1 MTYVI
6 TDACID
12 LKDQSCV
19 QECPV
24 DCIKS
29 DDNSKQYFIDPD
41 ICIDCGAC
49 QPVCPVNAIYP
60 GDEVPPDQEPDP
72 DQRGVLQE
80 GLRPGGFRLIA

>member
-6 TDACID
+6 TDPCIS
-12 LKDQSCV
+12 LKDASCV

-24 DCIKS
+24 DCIKTDEAS
-29 DDNSKQYFIDPD
+29 QQYFIDPD

-60 GDEVPPDQEPDP
+60 ADEVPSDQEHQIPINA
-72 DQRGVLQE
+72 E
-80 GLRPGGFRLIA
+80 YFKKAK

>member
-1 MTYVI
+1 MAYII

-12 LKDQSCV
+12 VKDQSCV

-24 DCIKS
+24 DCILTKEGET
-29 DDNSKQYFIDPD
+29 QFYIDPE

-60 GDEVPPDQEPDP
+60 ADELPPDQEHQIEKNADFF
-72 DQRGVLQE
+72 RNLREQE
-80 GLRPGGFRLIA
+80 AGS

>member
-1 MTYVI
+1 MAYVI

-12 LKDQSCV
+12 VKDQSCV

-24 DCIKS
+24 DCIVS
-29 DDNSKQYFIDPD
+29 AESEPQYYIDPD

-60 GDEVPPDQEPDP
+60 GDEVPPSQQHQIQINAEFFKQPK
-72 DQRGVLQE
+72 V
-80 GLRPGGFRLIA
+80 

>member
-1 MTYVI
+1 MAYVI

-12 LKDQSCV
+12 VKDQSCV

-24 DCIKS
+24 DCIVS
-29 DDNSKQYFIDPD
+29 TESEPQYYIDPD

-60 GDEVPPDQEPDP
+60 GDEVPPSQQHQIQVNAEFFKKPKP
-72 DQRGVLQE
+72 
-80 GLRPGGFRLIA
+80 

>member
-6 TDACID
+6 TDACIEV
-12 LKDQSCV
+12 KDQSCV

-24 DCIKS
+24 DCIVTK
-29 DDNSKQYFIDPD
+29 DGKDQYYIDPD

-60 GDEVPPDQEPDP
+60 LDELPPDQQHQTEKNAAFFKEES
-72 DQRGVLQE
+72 QQE
-80 GLRPGGFRLIA
+80 A

>member
-1 MTYVI
+1 MAYVI
-6 TDACID
+6 TDPCIN
-12 LKDQSCV
+12 LKDASCV

-29 DDNSKQYFIDPD
+29 DESSNQYFIDPD

-60 GDEVPPDQEPDP
+60 ADEVPPDQQAQIENNA
-72 DQRGVLQE
+72 E
-80 GLRPGGFRLIA
+80 YFKKAK